1 MVFYC
6 SDNLSFKWRDR
17 VSLLLY
23 DKFRSILNITGRSIF
38 IDPIFSAFYLRSR
51 VRINRQRTLA
61 MLRCCLSFVY
71 ICWIMLHIY
80 FLYFKIMHRT
90 IIIYPFYNKSNLKR
104 QSIQGILG
112 CIKESNWLSLNQ
124 TKSTACACI
133 WSSI

>member
-38 IDPIFSAFYLRSR
+38 IDPIFPAFYLRTTDKGPLQCY
-51 VRINRQRTLA
+51 VA
-61 MLRCCLSFVY
+61 VCHLSIFAELCY
-71 ICWIMLHIY
+71 IFTSY
-80 FLYFKIMHRT
+80 FDLMHWT

-124 TKSTACACI
+124 TKFTACACI